1 MHGFKI
7 RIFHFAKAVID
18 ELLDAAAAVF
28 LDDVGAFAN
37 GVAVWNSILVFCDAH
52 ENASFSFFFNMEK
65 RRRFYAPNGEICFVY
80 FPLQKE
86 KVIGNL

>member
-52 ENASFSFFFNMEK
+52 EKSSFSFSLTWKKGGGFMRQMARFVSYISRCK
-65 RRRFYAPNGEICFVY
+65 RKR
-80 FPLQKE
+80 
-86 KVIGNL
+86 